1 MTLILGFDGRDV
13 GDEFQ
18 QPGMVDPFER
28 GIRARFEAASRYSPV
43 DHLCFGKAIDRLGQS
58 MIVAVADP
66 ADRRLDR
73 GFCTAFDVL
82 NGNAYEPHLPM
93 MDEAVL
99 WACSQC
105 IGRLASISA
114 NLCTPMV

>member
-1 MTLILGFDGRDV
+1 
-13 GDEFQ
+13 
-18 QPGMVDPFER
+18 
-28 GIRARFEAASRYSPV
+28 
-43 DHLCFGKAIDRLGQS
+43 